1 MPELINYKNFFNK
14 SESERASV
22 QKIQNNF
29 IWEEDRKV
37 AKYLG
42 TSEIYLIAI
51 IRDVLRLYDYAQH
64 KKARNQILSEE
75 ENNLLG
81 NSNSTSMQIADMVD
95 NLPQKNSTKI
105 KLESTLM
112 EGLTLRPIEL
122 FKADKRNIVDK
133 QMDVIEWKSSK
144 TEIEAVPMELSLTTP
159 NVKVINTINN
169 VEIELQDNP
178 RKRNSTE
185 QEIIPHHP
193 TNKSEV
199 IKDTLVQKEC
209 GILDYGLEDYI
220 QENSQTDIRNPT
232 QLSYKKS
239 KHIED
244 IYNSAWAPKSTIS
257 SQKPPSPSTYL
268 FTIWDLPKEMKSSV
282 IKSYLS
288 FFGTSTILA
297 WQQNFR
303 TKAAYV
309 KILPSTEQREKSLKE
324 GWSIHLEHGKTY
336 RTTPGK
342 FDITEVEGRN
352 NYKGIIFNIPTMAY
366 DSLLLRQLKKYK
378 VQAVHIL
385 NNRNGNQRKRAHLY
399 FKSEEDLSLA
409 QNCNLYY
416 FNTKLR
422 WNPVTENLNGKNTN
436 NSVFYYKRGNSI
448 MSKKNNNNKRPLIE
462 TERVKEEN
470 RAKRTLTEK
479 SSRTRNGTAI
489 ITEDREDSL
498 INNVL
503 RAQSNTRRPLRS
515 TQNKFATGSN
525 RIDLG
530 KKKGKQNEQEIK
542 LIQDENLFKNDSIL
556 EQILNRLQKIEE
568 KQGAPTPNYS

>member
-1 MPELINYKNFFNK
+1 M
-14 SESERASV
+14 
-22 QKIQNNF
+22 
-29 IWEEDRKV
+29 
-37 AKYLG
+37 
-42 TSEIYLIAI
+42 
-51 IRDVLRLYDYAQH
+51 
-64 KKARNQILSEE
+64 
-75 ENNLLG
+75 
-81 NSNSTSMQIADMVD
+81 
-95 NLPQKNSTKI
+95 
-105 KLESTLM
+105 
-112 EGLTLRPIEL
+112 
-122 FKADKRNIVDK
+122 
-133 QMDVIEWKSSK
+133 
-144 TEIEAVPMELSLTTP
+144 
-159 NVKVINTINN
+159 
-169 VEIELQDNP
+169 
-178 RKRNSTE
+178 
-185 QEIIPHHP
+185 
-193 TNKSEV
+193 
-199 IKDTLVQKEC
+199 
-209 GILDYGLEDYI
+209 
-220 QENSQTDIRNPT
+220 DIRNPT

-257 SQKPPSPSTYL
+257 SQKAPSPSTYL

-303 TKAAYV
+303 TKAAYI
-309 KILPSTEQREKSLKE
+309 KILPSTAEQREKSLKE

-352 NYKGIIFNIPTMAY
+352 NYK
-366 DSLLLRQLKKYK
+366 
-378 VQAVHIL
+378 
-385 NNRNGNQRKRAHLY
+385 
-399 FKSEEDLSLA
+399 
-409 QNCNLYY
+409 
-416 FNTKLR
+416 
-422 WNPVTENLNGKNTN
+422 VTENLNGKNTN

-530 KKKGKQNEQEIK
+530 KKKGKQNEQEI
-542 LIQDENLFKNDSIL
+542 
-556 EQILNRLQKIEE
+556 
-568 KQGAPTPNYS
+568 